1 MSSTSSNKSNSK
13 SSSNKSGID
22 VLLSQRGKSIKP
34 GEEIR
39 FTLVKGKSGSMCAD
53 PVQSKAPPETFPL
66 MAKFPESVVK
76 PDFSSHQWSKARLYQ
91 QDAPKVKVSV
101 CMNIYVCDYDS
112 VKSLHQTSLLLF

>member
-1 MSSTSSNKSNSK
+1 MSSTSTSNSNDKGNVK

-39 FTLVKGKSGSMCAD
+39 FTLVKGKSGIICVD

-66 MAKFPESVVK
+66 VAKFPESVVK

-91 QDAPKVKVSV
+91 QDAPKVKVSCPCV
-101 CMNIYVCDYDS
+101 IIVG
-112 VKSLHQTSLLLF
+112 Q